1 MTRRFACHRGRKN
14 LGSVDVL
21 PERKLL
27 PRETRAAV
35 ARKFVSHAGF
45 GACLIVGSRIAEKL
59 ATAREPATWHPF
71 ALSLSQFL
79 AMASAGVAAPITHL
93 VPVEVIKA

>member
-27 PRETRAAV
+27 PCEKRTAV
-35 ARKFVSHAGF
+35 ARKYFSHAAF
-45 GACLIVGSRIAEKL
+45 RACLIVGSRIAEKL

-71 ALSLSQFL
+71 ALSLYAVSSDGL
-79 AMASAGVAAPITHL
+79 RRRGRAHHASRSRGSD
-93 VPVEVIKA
+93 